1 MAAVTWEK
9 QASLLPS
16 VGAPPKQHTDAAGDR
31 AARSRL
37 GFHQHELPQNLRVWL
52 VQFSLHCEYRKLS
65 CHPSQS
71 HQQVSSLSEESAG
84 TLKGTQKYSH

>member
-65 CHPSQS
+65 C
-71 HQQVSSLSEESAG
+71 QQVSSLSEESAG